1 MGDMMTKEEKTA
13 KLQEIEEQVEDF
25 YTEDEAVALVNGILE
40 PWSPL
45 CRLSFGE
52 DAFKITYSYMVK
64 SWRDRHLICA
74 ILAHHRRD
82 GAQLRESCRPS
93 GASITLRSDC
103 TFSARSARDVD
114 LDYTRDPR
122 WPVRAVTAVLDWLD
136 IE

>member
-1 MGDMMTKEEKTA
+1 MMTKEEKTA

-64 SWRDRHLICA
+64 SWCDRHLICA
-74 ILAHHRRD
+74 ILAHT
-82 GAQLRESCRPS
+82 GATE
-93 GASITLRSDC
+93 RS
-103 TFSARSARDVD
+103 FENLAAEWRFHNIAFRLHLQHRSARDVV

>member
-1 MGDMMTKEEKTA
+1 MMTKEEKTA

-74 ILAHHRRD
+74 ILAHT
-82 GAQLRESCRPS
+82 GATERASRILPPS
-93 GASITLRSDC
+93 GASITSRSGAP
-103 TFSARSARDVD
+103 SAPLCAR
-114 LDYTRDPR
+114 R
-122 WPVRAVTAVLDWLD
+122 
-136 IE
+136 

>member
-1 MGDMMTKEEKTA
+1 MMTKEEKTA

-64 SWRDRHLICA
+64 SWRD
-74 ILAHHRRD
+74 HRRD
-82 GAQLRESCRPS
+82 GAQLRESCRRVALP
-93 GASITLRSDC
+93 
-103 TFSARSARDVD
+103 
-114 LDYTRDPR
+114 
-122 WPVRAVTAVLDWLD
+122 
-136 IE
+136 

>member
-1 MGDMMTKEEKTA
+1 MMTKEEKTA

-25 YTEDEAVALVNGILE
+25 YTEDEA
-40 PWSPL
+40 
-45 CRLSFGE
+45 GE

-74 ILAHHRRD
+74 ILAHT
-82 GAQLRESCRPS
+82 GATE
-93 GASITLRSDC
+93 RS
-103 TFSARSARDVD
+103 FENLAAEWRFHNAAFRLHLQRRSARDVD

-122 WPVRAVTAVLDWLD
+122 WPIRAVTAVLDWLD